1 MDTSDR
7 YVIEF
12 TSSKVEKNYLGL
24 PQDEKRR
31 IDRAFQELSKFP
43 FRSPSRHIRKLRG
56 KWAGHY
62 RWDINS
68 MRIIYTIDN
77 VRKTVYIERIEHRK
91 DAYR

>member
-12 TSSKVEKNYLGL
+12 ASSKVIKKYQSL
-24 PQDEKRR
+24 PHDEKRR
-31 IDRAFQELSKFP
+31 IDRAFQELSKSP
-43 FRSPSRHIRKLRG
+43 FCNPSKHIRKLRG